1 MSWPGR
7 KRRECCEPGP
17 ILLCMGLFSR
27 FCVWALRCT
36 ADEYLHCVRDTSY
49 RLIDSTPTH
58 PALARAEPD
67 ARAQKLLRVDGIAV
81 DARFVM
87 QMRAGGA
94 TGGADGADH
103 LSDLD
108 DIANPDVNFRKVPI
122 TCRQPVAVVDLHHA
136 AIAAHP
142 ARGR

>member
-1 MSWPGR
+1 MTLFSPLLSGVSQDLVGFAQSLPQGR
-7 KRRECCEPGP
+7 LAFLRADIGPKNFRRGWVVGSVAGS

-103 LSDLD
+103 LS
-108 DIANPDVNFRKVPI
+108 
-122 TCRQPVAVVDLHHA
+122 
-136 AIAAHP
+136 
-142 ARGR
+142 